1 MSSNKVMVNG
11 VIRDMTAEEISEFN
25 DLQTAYANGA
35 LARGL
40 KKLREIRLKFL
51 AETDYL
57 ALGDLTMSS
66 DMTTYR
72 QALRDL
78 TNGLDTVEKV
88 NTKLELNVD
97 ENEKEIQGSYKNF
110 PTKP

>member
-11 VIRDMTAEEISEFN
+11 VIRNMTAEEISEFN
-25 DLQTAYANGA
+25 DRQTAYINGA
-35 LARGL
+35 LAREL
-40 KKLREIRLKFL
+40 KKLREIRLKL
-51 AETDYL
+51 LTETDYL
-57 ALGDLTMSS
+57 GLGDLTMSS

-97 ENEKEIQGSYKNF
+97 EDGKKILGSYKNF

>member
-1 MSSNKVMVNG
+1 MSGNKIMVNG

-25 DLQTAYANGA
+25 DVQTAHTNGA

-40 KKLREIRLKFL
+40 KKLREIRLKL
-51 AETDYL
+51 LTGTDYL
-57 ALGDLTMSS
+57 ALSDATLTS
-66 DMTTYR
+66 DMETYR
-72 QALRDL
+72 QALRDI
-78 TNGLDTVEKV
+78 TSGLDTVEKV

>member
-72 QALRDL
+72 QALRDI
-78 TNGLDTVEKV
+78 TAGLDTVEKV

-97 ENEKEIQGSYKNF
+97 EDGKKILGSYKNF